1 MVRETNY
8 FVQAFNAG
16 KGGNL
21 KADAP
26 IACKSATGA
35 LRTAERLALSKLG
48 VVAFSSTGDPEMGD
62 YDDEPTVIRTAKGP
76 LVTLPYTVELNDIGM
91 MIIQHHESEYLA
103 RRAIDQFDRLYA
115 EGKNRAK
122 IMALAIHPYISGQPH
137 RIKYLEAIYDYARRF
152 SGVLHW
158 NGAEILD
165 WYLAATKD
173 AKTHVAA

>member
-1 MVRETNY
+1 MARETTY

-62 YDDEPTVIRTAKGP
+62 YDDEPAIIFLPKGI
-76 LVTLPYTVELNDIGM
+76 LGSIAEKLK
-91 MIIQHHESEYLA
+91 A
-103 RRAIDQFDRLYA
+103 RRKPAKKAPVSSIESIEGADRT
-115 EGKNRAK
+115 
-122 IMALAIHPYISGQPH
+122 HTS
-137 RIKYLEAIYDYARRF
+137 RI
-152 SGVLHW
+152 
-158 NGAEILD
+158 
-165 WYLAATKD
+165 
-173 AKTHVAA
+173 